1 MIDIFVNI
9 FSRKKSYMIFLI
21 ASVIIGVVMLISAQ
35 FHVVVGTVKLF
46 GFFDSQFY
54 NSLFSVF
61 TGTYSAM
68 SLFAQ
73 VVFVLFIVS
82 FGINTVLFVEYYRVY
97 KNLIKGAGT
106 HLSLFGVVMAALG
119 TGCLSC
125 GVLLLAPLASI
136 LGISF
141 ASWMIQHGTLISLA
155 GLVFIVSSS
164 YFLLKKISEP
174 QVCAVISG

>member
-21 ASVIIGVVMLISAQ
+21 ASVIIGIIMLISAQ
-35 FHVVVGTVKLF
+35 FHVVAGTVKLF
-46 GFFDSQFY
+46 GIFDSEFY
-54 NSLFSVF
+54 SSLYTVFS
-61 TGTYSAM
+61 GTYSAM

-73 VVFVLFIVS
+73 VIFVLFIVS

-97 KNLIKGAGT
+97 KNLIKGAGA

-155 GLVFIVSSS
+155 GLIFIVSSS

-174 QVCAVISG
+174 QVCAVIPE